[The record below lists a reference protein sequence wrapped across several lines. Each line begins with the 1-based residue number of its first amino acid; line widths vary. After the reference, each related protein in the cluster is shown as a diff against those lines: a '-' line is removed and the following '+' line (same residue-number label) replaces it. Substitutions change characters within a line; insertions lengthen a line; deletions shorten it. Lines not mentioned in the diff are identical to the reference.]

1 MADSPRHVVS
11 LGLLSVGSRFIATSC
26 ACHVEDEDEYEKEQ
40 EEEEEEEEKQEEEEK
55 PGLHTI
61 LRFTPRCLR

>member
-1 MADSPRHVVS
+1 MADSPHHAVS

-40 EEEEEEEEKQEEEEK
+40 EQEEEEKQEQEEK
-55 PGLHTI
+55 PGLHAI